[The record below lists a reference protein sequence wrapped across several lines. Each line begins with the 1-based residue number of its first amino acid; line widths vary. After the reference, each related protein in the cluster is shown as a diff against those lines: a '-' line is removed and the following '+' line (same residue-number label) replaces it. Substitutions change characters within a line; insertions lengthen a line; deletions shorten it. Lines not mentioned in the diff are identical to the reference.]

1 MSNRSADA
9 GILGFTYQFIQ
20 TAIKILEVA
29 DYDAVFTIEG
39 IEDLDISTAKEEE
52 LVQYKYHSAKK
63 FTLSA
68 IQKPIALMFKHF
80 EENYVKE
87 KPWNTKYTLFC
98 YFGIGNFETPNNNVL
113 IKTTEELNKILNY
126 TEAQS
131 ILVNK
136 EWDVGLAEE
145 FLKHLNFSNA
155 DEFEDAKAKLI
166 DIIEQNF
173 SINKV
178 ESEMMFL
185 SNAIFRINELAIK
198 KEVDSRQITKRR
210 FIDYLTENSQ
220 KNEAAIIER
229 IYGRAKYINLL
240 KNYLSIK
247 NIKPNT
253 KSHIFYL
260 SRINYSTP
268 RVILDLVKKFH
279 VSGKKNDIKPITF
292 IINSEGENIKKLKE
306 ELSKINVLENLDLI
320 FNDGDE
326 DYYFN
331 PSFFN
336 KPPLI
341 RLQRNKQKI
350 DLTSYNYRLISHET
364 YKLNHTKVS
373 FDHPF
378 HILMNNSESN
388 LASIDSNST
397 INKLNLK
404 NLSEHEIMQLFGG

>member
-29 DYDAVFTIEG
+29 DNDAVFTIEG
-39 IEDLDISTAKEEE
+39 IEDLDISAAKEEE

-80 EENYVKE
+80 EENYLKE
-87 KPWNTKYTLFC
+87 QPWNIKYTLFC
-98 YFGIGNFETPNNNVL
+98 YFGIDNSETPNNEVL
-113 IKTTEELNKILNY
+113 IKTTEELKKALNY
-126 TEAQS
+126 TEAKS
-131 ILVNK
+131 ILKDK
-136 EWDVGLAEE
+136 EWDVGLEEE

-155 DEFEDAKAKLI
+155 DEFEDAKTKLI

-173 SINKV
+173 RINKV

-198 KEVDSRQITKRR
+198 KEVDSRKITKRQ
-210 FIDYLTENSQ
+210 FIDYLTDNSQ

-229 IYGRAKYINLL
+229 IYGKAKYISLL
-240 KNYLSIK
+240 KKYLSIK
-247 NIKPNT
+247 NVKPNT
-253 KSHIFYL
+253 VSHVFYL
-260 SRINYSTP
+260 SRIDHSTP
-268 RVILDLVKKFH
+268 RAILDLVKKFH
-279 VSGKKNDIKPITF
+279 VSGKKSDIKPITF
-292 IINSEGENIKKLKE
+292 IINSEDGIIKNLKE
-306 ELSKINVLENLDLI
+306 ELSKVNVSENLDLV

-336 KPPLI
+336 KSPLI
-341 RLQRNKQKI
+341 LLQNNGQKI
-350 DLTSYNYRLISHET
+350 NRTSYNYRLISHET
-364 YKLNHTKVS
+364 YKLNHTKIL
-373 FDHPF
+373 FDNPF

-388 LASIDSNST
+388 LASLDTYST
-397 INKLNLK
+397 INKLSLN
-404 NLSEHEIMQLFGG
+404 NLSEYEIMQLFGG